1 LKLVTTNAK
10 TFNPPGTIY
19 YSEADRIEAW
29 AIEHI
34 AKASSTVIQYETD
47 WNIDIEKD
55 DDTAVNID
63 DYDDDNPSTSVPPDD
78 VAVNGRFPSVVSQ
91 TQQTSGKRSTRGP
104 YKKPASSTNVS
115 ESIDADGRLPG
126 SKDGLSA
133 FPPCSDW
140 AKTMV
145 ALKLKGEFYPF
156 SLSS

>member
-19 YSEADRIEAW
+19 YTEADRIETW
-29 AIEHI
+29 ALEHI

-63 DYDDDNPSTSVPPDD
+63 DYDDDNPSTSIPPDD
-78 VAVNGRFPSVVSQ
+78 VAVNGRFPSVASQ
-91 TQQTSGKRSTRGP
+91 TQQTSGRRSTRGP
-104 YKKPASSTNVS
+104 YKKAASSTKVS
-115 ESIDADGRLPG
+115 ESIDGDGRLPG
-126 SKDGLSA
+126 SKDGLGA

-140 AKTMV
+140 AKTML
-145 ALKLKGEFYPF
+145 ALKLKGE
-156 SLSS
+156 SHL